1 MTVGLDYSAL
11 NWVKAELDET
21 LKQARVAMEAFVE
34 NKEDEAQLQFC
45 VAHLHQVYGTLQMV
59 ELYGAALVAEE
70 MEQVARALLEKKIPH
85 KEDTFEVLMRA
96 MLQLPDYLE
105 RLQGGQKDV
114 PVALLPL
121 LNDLRASRGGKL
133 LSESALFSPNLASAP
148 SALLQTGPYGVELP
162 DIAKQQR
169 HPYQLSLLGWFRG
182 QDEDKHLAML
192 GKILHSLRELAS
204 KEQVAQMFWAGEGLI
219 DALLNKT
226 IEASVSVKLLL
237 GQVDRKIKAI
247 IDGGEDAA
255 VMLGADDLVKNLLYY
270 IARSTSDSG
279 LAYDLK
285 HAFNLE
291 HALPSDDDINQ
302 ARGSLTGMNVDVI
315 NTVHAALLDDL
326 GKIKDALDIYMRSE
340 QRDMQNLQSLPT
352 DMKKVADTLAMLGM
366 GVQRNQII
374 EQSQALSDMLESEA
388 GVNDDSLMDIAGS
401 ILVVEAV
408 LQDSNPAVAGMA
420 KSTVI
425 QGTGMV
431 PESEFR
437 GILSAV
443 VREAK
448 VDMSRVK
455 DAIVEFVSAPWEFKM
470 LEEVP
475 RLNQSIRGSLIML
488 SLDRVAEMLSLC
500 NEYVQHELLEKE
512 HIPEQDTLNAL
523 ADAISS
529 IEYYLEAVDE
539 GRKDTDAILD
549 VIARSI
555 DKLGYGAS
563 GGEAAEVAT
572 DETILDFE
580 QAAEPEMVSAE
591 EPETVPASELEQ
603 TAQAEPEQA
612 TEPEAGEQSI
622 EELLGELT
630 PPGAEAA
637 PIEEITFDETVEEI
651 EAAAEPAPEP
661 EPVQAAAPPP
671 QPVAMED
678 IDDDIVEIFL
688 EEVEEELVNIRD
700 HLPKW
705 QTNPADKDALTTVR
719 RSFHTL
725 KGSGRMVG
733 ANELG
738 EFAWS
743 FENMLNRVLD
753 GTISHSLEMF
763 EVLNDGV
770 AAIPEMV
777 QHFKTG
783 QTPALD
789 VQSLVDKA
797 NAFAGRSD
805 APRLNIGSEP
815 VPAVESI
822 SEPGVDTE
830 AAAADAG
837 HAAEPDMESLSQEW
851 AEVSLDADEIAE
863 IQAQTE
869 QAEETPEA
877 DVLDIDWGEPVQMGE
892 EQQAEPAAE
901 QVESAAEEE
910 VTGIDPVL
918 LEIFTKESSG
928 YIHTIRDYVDNART
942 VEDPLVTDELLRAMH
957 TLHGS
962 AHMAG
967 ITDIAHVSDMLEKYI
982 KLLMHNELPVP
993 SDALDLMLES
1003 INDIDA
1009 YIPLINSEGELAKKD
1024 EYLARIGMLH
1034 GRAEQ
1039 AIEKAGTEA
1048 EPLSP
1053 VEEQVTGLSARSEAE
1068 SWDEELLDIFLE
1080 EGEEILDSSEVTLQ
1094 NWVNDQGN
1102 NDLVQQLQREL
1113 HTLKGGA
1120 RMANVG
1126 AIGDLSHALES
1137 MIIAVVDGRVKVSR
1151 YLFDLMQHSHDS
1163 LTHMLQQVKNNENIS
1178 HADDL
1183 IEKINKLVE
1192 LKGEIEESVEAEET
1206 AAEVAGAAEQEAEE
1220 AVAEEVAEQAPAEEA
1235 VAAEESA
1242 VEEAEQPVEESA
1254 EVVPFSAAEAET
1266 RPVEPEA
1273 LAVDRRKAP
1282 RIQHEQ
1288 IRVRAD
1294 LLDNLVNYA
1303 GEVSIYRSRV
1313 EQQVGVYK
1321 FNLTEL
1327 EQTIQRLREQL
1338 RQFEIETEAQIVYR
1352 YEREQEEMGHKDEE
1366 FDPLEMDRFSTM
1378 QQLSRSLL
1386 ESVGDLSS
1394 IQGLLESNTRET
1406 ETLLLQQSRV
1416 TSDLQE
1422 GLMRTR
1428 MVPLSTQLPRLRR
1441 IVRQTSSELG
1451 KQVDFNVVG
1460 EEGELDRTMLERMM
1474 PPLEHMLRNAIDHG
1488 IEMPSQRKQS
1498 GKNEQGSI
1506 NLTLSREGS
1515 EIVMVLSDD
1524 GSGINLEAIRKKA
1537 MERGL
1542 IKQDSDITDKE
1553 VLQFILESGFSTAQK
1568 VTQISGR
1575 GVGMDVVNSEIKQ
1588 LGGTLSIDSD
1598 PGQGTRF
1605 IVRLPLTLSVNKALL
1620 VNVGDDK
1627 FAIPLSSVEAVVRA
1641 SDTELREFHTNPN
1654 ATYEYA
1660 GYNYRFMHLGT
1671 LLGLSTPQLPQPGRK
1686 IPVLLVRAGDHRVA
1700 LQIDG
1705 LMGSRE
1711 IVVKPVGPQI
1721 SNVRGISGA
1730 TILGDGSVALIL
1742 EVSSVVLM
1750 DVAQHGVV
1758 EEETKAEKG
1767 VITVMVVDDSIT
1779 VRRVTSR
1786 LLERNGM
1793 QVITAKDGVDAVAVL
1808 QEHIPDIFLLDIEM
1822 PRMDG
1827 YELATH
1833 IRNNEKTRELPI
1845 IMITSRT
1852 GDKHRKRA
1860 EDIGVNQYLGK
1871 PYQESELLDN
1881 IYQLLGKEQV

>member
-148 SALLQTGPYGVELP
+148 SALLNSGPYGVDLP
-162 DIAKQQR
+162 EVARQQR

-192 GKILHSLRELAS
+192 GKILHGLRELAS
-204 KEQVAQMFWAGEGLI
+204 KEQIAQMFWAGEGLI
-219 DALLNKT
+219 DALLNKS

-270 IARSTSDSG
+270 IARSASDGG
-279 LAYDLK
+279 LAYELK
-285 HAFNLE
+285 QAFNLE
-291 HALPSDDDINQ
+291 NALPSDDDINQ

-340 QRDMQNLQSLPT
+340 QRDVQNLASLPA

-374 EQSQALSDMLESEA
+374 EQSQVLSDMLE
-388 GVNDDSLMDIAGS
+388 GDTGINDDGLMDVAGS

-420 KSTVI
+420 SSTVI
-425 QGTGMV
+425 KGTGMV

-488 SLDRVAEMLSLC
+488 SLDRVADMLFQC
-500 NEYVQHELLEKE
+500 NEYIQHELLEKE
-512 HIPEQDTLNAL
+512 HIPEQDILNAL

-555 DKLGYGAS
+555 DKLGYGVS
-563 GGEAAEVAT
+563 GSESAEVAT
-572 DETILDFE
+572 DEAVLNFE
-580 QAAEPEMVSAE
+580 QAAEPETASTTEAE
-591 EPETVPASELEQ
+591 EKA
-603 TAQAEPEQA
+603 
-612 TEPEAGEQSI
+612 EPEAGLAETDESAQVTETETAEQSI
-622 EELLGELT
+622 EELLGQLS
-630 PPGAEAA
+630 PAGADEA
-637 PIEEITFDETVEEI
+637 PIEKISFEEPVA
-651 EAAAEPAPEP
+651 ENEPAVEPEPAP

-671 QPVAMED
+671 VVSHMED

-688 EEVEEELVNIRD
+688 EEVEEELVNIGEHMPR
-700 HLPKW
+700 W
-705 QTNPADKDALTTVR
+705 QANPDDKEALTTVR

-753 GTISHSLEMF
+753 GTIGHSLEMF

-770 AAIPEMV
+770 AAIPEMI
-777 QHFKTG
+777 QHFRTG
-783 QTPALD
+783 QTPTLD

-797 NAFAGRSD
+797 NAFAGRTD
-805 APRLNIGSEP
+805 APRLNIGIEP
-815 VPAVESI
+815 APVTEPESAI
-822 SEPGVDTE
+822 DT
-830 AAAADAG
+830 
-837 HAAEPDMESLSQEW
+837 AAEDTSAGIEQTAQPDMGTLSQEW
-851 AEVSLDADEIAE
+851 AEVSLDADELAE
-863 IQAQTE
+863 IQSRTEEVE
-869 QAEETPEA
+869 QAEESPEP
-877 DVLDIDWGEPVQMGE
+877 DVLDIDWGEPAQIEE
-892 EQQAEPAAE
+892 EQQAEL
-901 QVESAAEEE
+901 AEEPVE
-910 VTGIDPVL
+910 EEAHGIDPVL
-918 LEIFTKESSG
+918 LEIFTKESDG
-928 YIHTIRDYVDNART
+928 YIKTIRDYVDNART
-942 VEDPLVTDELLRAMH
+942 VEEPLVTDELLRAMH

-967 ITDIAHVSDMLEKYI
+967 ITDIAHISDHLEKYI

-993 SDALDLMLES
+993 PDALDLLLES

-1009 YIPLINSEGELAKKD
+1009 YIPLINNDAELVKKD
-1024 EYLARIGMLH
+1024 EYLMRVSMLH

-1039 AIEKAGTEA
+1039 SIEKASQEA
-1048 EPLSP
+1048 EQLAP
-1053 VEEQVTGLSARSEAE
+1053 VEQPEIQQSAASEAE

-1080 EGEEILDSSEVTLQ
+1080 EGEEILDASEVTLQ

-1102 NDLVQQLQREL
+1102 NELVQQLQREL

-1120 RMANVG
+1120 RMANVA

-1163 LTHMLQQVKNNENIS
+1163 LTRMLEQVKNNESIS
-1178 HADDL
+1178 RADEL

-1192 LKGEIEESVEAEET
+1192 MKGEVDESVEPEQAVAE
-1206 AAEVAGAAEQEAEE
+1206 EAEE
-1220 AVAEEVAEQAPAEEA
+1220 AEEVAEQEAEAATEEVAEETPVEE
-1235 VAAEESA
+1235 VAAPEAGSAEESA
-1242 VEEAEQPVEESA
+1242 EIIPLAAP
-1254 EVVPFSAAEAET
+1254 AEAK
-1266 RPVEPEA
+1266 PVEPEA
-1273 LAVDRRKAP
+1273 PAVDRRKAP

-1303 GEVSIYRSRV
+1303 GEVSIYRSRI

-1394 IQGLLESNTRET
+1394 IQGLLESNARET

-1441 IVRQTSSELG
+1441 IVRQTCSELG
-1451 KQVDFNVVG
+1451 KQVDFTVVG

-1488 IEMPSQRKQS
+1488 IEMPAKRKES
-1498 GKNEQGSI
+1498 GKNEQGTI
-1506 NLTLSREGS
+1506 NLELSREGS

-1524 GSGINLEAIRKKA
+1524 GSGINLDAIRKKA

-1542 IKQDSDITDKE
+1542 IKRDSDITDKE

-1588 LGGTLSIDSD
+1588 LGGTLTIDSE
-1598 PGQGTRF
+1598 PGNGTRF

-1620 VNVGDDK
+1620 VHVGEDN

-1641 SDTELREFHTNPN
+1641 SDTELREFHTNPS

-1660 GYNYRFMHLGT
+1660 GNKYRFMHLGT

-1686 IPVLLVRAGDHRVA
+1686 IPILLVRAGDHRVA

-1705 LMGSRE
+1705 LVGSRE

-1742 EVSSVVLM
+1742 EISSVVLM

-1767 VITVMVVDDSIT
+1767 IITVMVVDDSIT

-1793 QVITAKDGVDAVAVL
+1793 QVITAKDGVDAVAQL

-1833 IRNNEKTRELPI
+1833 IRNNEKTRDLPI

-1871 PYQESELLDN
+1871 PYQESELLGN